1 MAVATSTNYAALS
14 SYVSKK
20 GLAVA
25 KPNLIYNAYG
35 EQYTIPQK
43 SSKTIKF
50 RRYER
55 FSPTTGR
62 DLANLRVLVEG
73 TTPSDTIATPTD
85 LTLTLSQYGFLTRWA
100 EVAEWINEVSVDQ
113 NLLDR
118 NSQNMSETVD
128 CVTRDAI
135 QAGTTVFRLTDNI
148 GSVSG
153 AARVNVIGKVN
164 ADALDKAIRTLEQ
177 GEAKYYTEM
186 ISASTKIGT
195 SGVRPAYIMHIHPDV
210 KYDLE
215 KVPGFKAVPDYGS
228 YEGVMIGEVGSY
240 KNIRFVMSTFAKI
253 FSDSGAAVSTTGVK
267 YTTATTACDVY
278 SCTLVGKNAYG
289 VVNLASAAEIK
300 YTPHTAVDHS
310 NPLGQWA
317 SLGWKAMCGAL
328 ILNDN
333 WMLRFECAATG

>member
-1 MAVATSTNYAALS
+1 MAVATTANYANIA
-14 SYVSKK
+14 SYVSRK
-20 GLAVA
+20 GLEVA

-35 EQYTIPQK
+35 EQYSIPQK

-55 FSPTTGR
+55 FSPLNGR
-62 DLANLRVLVEG
+62 EAATSRILVEG
-73 TTPSDTIATPTD
+73 TVPSDTIATVTD
-85 LTLTLSQYGFLTRWA
+85 LSLTLSQYGFLTRWS
-100 EVAEWINEVSVDQ
+100 EVAEWTTEVSVDQ
-113 NLLDR
+113 NLMDR

-128 CVTRDAI
+128 CVTRDSI
-135 QAGTTVFRLTDNI
+135 QAGSNVFRLTDTI

-153 AARVNVIGKVN
+153 ANRNNTLGRIN
-164 ADALDKAIRTLEQ
+164 AAALDKAIRNLEQ
-177 GEAKYYTEM
+177 SDAKYFKEM
-186 ISASTKIGT
+186 VSASAKIGT
-195 SGVRPAYIMHIHPDV
+195 SGIRPSYIMHIHPDV

-215 KVPGFKAVPDYGS
+215 QVPGFKAVPDYGGYS
-228 YEGVMIGEVGSY
+228 DIMLGEVGNY
-240 KNIRFVMSTFAKI
+240 KNIRFVMSTFAKV
-253 FSDSGAAVSTTGVK
+253 FSSAGGTASGTGNKSTD
-267 YTTATTACDVY
+267 TTNCDVY
-278 SCTLVGKNAYG
+278 SCTVVGKNAYG

-333 WMLRFECAATG
+333 WILRFECCASA

>member
-1 MAVATSTNYAALS
+1 MAVATTSNYANIA
-14 SYVSKK
+14 SYVSRK
-20 GLAVA
+20 GLEVA

-35 EQYTIPQK
+35 EQYSIPQK

-62 DLANLRVLVEG
+62 DNASVRILVEG
-73 TTPSDTIATPTD
+73 TVPSDSIATVTD
-85 LTLTLSQYGFLTRWA
+85 LSLTLSQYGFLTRWS
-100 EVAEWINEVSVDQ
+100 EVAEWTTEVSVDQ
-113 NLLDR
+113 NLMDR
-118 NSQNMSETVD
+118 NSQNMAETVD

-135 QAGTTVFRLTDNI
+135 QAGTTVFRLTDAV
-148 GSVSG
+148 GGVSG
-153 AARVNVIGKVN
+153 AARANVAARIN
-164 ADALDKAIRTLEQ
+164 AAALDKAIRSLEQ
-177 GEAKYYTEM
+177 GDAKYFKEM
-186 ISASTKIGT
+186 VSASTKIGT
-195 SGVRPAYIMHIHPDV
+195 SGVRPSYVMHIHPDV

-215 KVPGFKAVPDYGS
+215 QVPGFKAVPDYGGYS
-228 YEGVMIGEVGSY
+228 DIMLGEVGNY
-240 KNIRFVMSTFAKI
+240 KNIRFVMSTFAKV
-253 FSDSGAAVSTTGVK
+253 FSDSGVAVGSTGCKSTSAVNI
-267 YTTATTACDVY
+267 DVY

-333 WMLRFECAATG
+333 WILRFECGASA

>member
-1 MAVATSTNYAALS
+1 MAVATTSNYANIA
-14 SYVSKK
+14 SYVSRK
-20 GLAVA
+20 GLEVA

-35 EQYTIPQK
+35 EQYSIPQK

-62 DLANLRVLVEG
+62 DNASVRILVEG
-73 TTPSDTIATPTD
+73 TVPSDSIATVTD
-85 LTLTLSQYGFLTRWA
+85 LSLTLSQYGFLTRWS
-100 EVAEWINEVSVDQ
+100 EVAEWTTEVSVDQ
-113 NLLDR
+113 NLMDR
-118 NSQNMSETVD
+118 NSQNMAETVD

-135 QAGTTVFRLTDNI
+135 QAGTNVFRLTDAV
-148 GSVSG
+148 GGVSG
-153 AARVNVIGKVN
+153 AARANVAARIN
-164 ADALDKAIRTLEQ
+164 AAALDKAIRNLEQ
-177 GEAKYYTEM
+177 SDAKYFKEM
-186 ISASTKIGT
+186 VSASTKIGT
-195 SGVRPAYIMHIHPDV
+195 SGVRPSYIMHIHPDV

-215 KVPGFKAVPDYGS
+215 QVPGFKALPDYGGYS
-228 YEGVMIGEVGSY
+228 DIMLGEVGNY
-240 KNIRFVMSTFAKI
+240 KNIRFVMSTFAKV
-253 FSDSGAAVSTTGVK
+253 FSDSGVAVGATGCKSTSAVNI
-267 YTTATTACDVY
+267 DVY
-278 SCTLVGKNAYG
+278 SCTAVGKNAYG

-333 WMLRFECAATG
+333 WILRFECGASA